1 MKRLMVSSTYTRV
14 MQVLICCTFGLNV
27 ASARLKPTKPGSA
40 MIVFENAETQRMV
53 RQGVQDLTRQKA
65 DSREDEKK
73 LILF

>member
-1 MKRLMVSSTYTRV
+1 
-14 MQVLICCTFGLNV
+14 
-27 ASARLKPTKPGSA
+27 